1 MWAKFRHQLESFSLE
16 CTLKKKKKIHLN
28 WIAINRD
35 RKGEDNTVL
44 CLCHYSAEVKGL
56 DLAFITYVKLYH
68 SYIKLELRGAV
79 ISQTL
84 TKNNFQVFR
93 TNETD

>member
-1 MWAKFRHQLESFSLE
+1 M
-16 CTLKKKKKIHLN
+16 
-28 WIAINRD
+28 
-35 RKGEDNTVL
+35 L

>member
-1 MWAKFRHQLESFSLE
+1 MYSQN
-16 CTLKKKKKIHLN
+16 KKKKGHLN
-28 WIAINRD
+28 WSAINRD
-35 RKGEDNTVL
+35 RKREDNSVL
-44 CLCHYSAEVKGL
+44 CLCHYSSEVKGL
-56 DLAFITYVKLYH
+56 DLAFITYMQLYH
-68 SYIKLELRGAV
+68 SYIKLGLWGAM